1 MSDVRCH
8 HGSGRRPRFELA
20 ELVRAH
26 GEQLARSHPPSPE
39 QARVLRDVSR
49 CRTPALGGHLDKCVE
64 CDFKRPAYNS
74 CRNRHCPKCQA
85 LAQHRWLE
93 RRLERIL
100 PTHHFHVVF
109 TVPSELH
116 PLCRQHPTALYDL
129 LFASATDALLTLG
142 RDPKWLGAQL
152 GITAILH
159 TWTRELRF
167 HPHLH
172 AVVTGGGL
180 ASDGERWL
188 ATPRDF
194 LFPVHVAGA
203 LFRGKLLA
211 GLQALLDDGAIATPD
226 DWPALR
232 DRLYHHRWVAYC
244 EPPFGGP
251 EHVFRYLGRY
261 THRIAISNHRLLDV
275 DDDHVTFATKHGK
288 RATLHPTDFLR
299 RFLQHV
305 MPPGY
310 VRIRHYG
317 LLASR
322 NVGTKLAAAR
332 GLLRGER
339 GFVPRRL
346 RRRPADDWRDL
357 MLALTGVELRLC
369 PRCRTLTLRRL
380 PLASARAPPTADPT
394 MRAA

>member
-1 MSDVRCH
+1 MSDARCP
-8 HGSGRRPRFELA
+8 HGTGRRPRFELA
-20 ELVRAH
+20 DIVHAHREELDRC
-26 GEQLARSHPPSPE
+26 QPPSPE
-39 QARVLRDVSR
+39 QDRVLRDIAR
-49 CRTPALGGHLDKCVE
+49 CRTAELGGHVDQCAHCGFE
-64 CDFKRPAYNS
+64 RPAYNS

-93 RRLERIL
+93 RRLERVL

-116 PLCRQHPTALYDL
+116 SLCRRHPAALYDL
-129 LFASATDALLTLG
+129 LFASATDTLLALG

-159 TWTRELRF
+159 TWTRDLRF

-172 AVVTGGGL
+172 TVVTGGGL
-180 ASDGERWL
+180 APDGERWI

-194 LFPVHVAGA
+194 LFPVYVAGA

-211 GLQALLDDGAIATPD
+211 SLQHLFRTGELAPPD
-226 DWPALR
+226 DCRQLL
-232 DRLYHHRWVAYC
+232 DRLYRQRWVVYSK
-244 EPPFGGP
+244 PPFGGP

-275 DDDHVTFATKHGK
+275 GLDHVTFATKHGAK
-288 RATLHPTDFLR
+288 TTLPPVDFLR
-299 RFLQHV
+299 RFRQHV

-322 NVGTKLAAAR
+322 NVATKLAAAR
-332 GLLRGER
+332 SLLNRGR
-339 GFVPRRL
+339 LSVRRRL
-346 RRRPADDWRDL
+346 RRRHTDDWRAL
-357 MLALTGVELRLC
+357 MLALTGIELRLC
-369 PRCRTLTLRRL
+369 PRCQGHTLRRL
-380 PLASARAPPTADPT
+380 PLAAARSPPTPHAV
-394 MRAA
+394 RCAG